1 MRKTL
6 LPLTLNRQ
14 ACMVRTRQCLQIDFE
29 SSEGG
34 MRINENSISL
44 PAGYHTE
51 ELSQILELSAMFDGY
66 AEYGDD
72 LATLANEAMGE
83 WTKSKTLPHD
93 LTLIKACLFF
103 EGRRGRF
110 VYGYPDESD
119 MPYLRALRDV
129 VIRNLNVHDQ

>member
-1 MRKTL
+1 MDAICL
-6 LPLTLNRQ
+6 VTLNRQ

-34 MRINENSISL
+34 MRINENSISV
-44 PAGYHTE
+44 PAGYHSE
-51 ELSQILELSAMFDGY
+51 ELGQILELSARFDGY
-66 AEYGDD
+66 AAYGDD
-72 LATLANEAMGE
+72 LPNSANVVMGE
-83 WTKSKTLPHD
+83 WNKSKALPED

-119 MPYLRALRDV
+119 MPYLRALRDA
-129 VIRNLNVHDQ
+129 ISNDN